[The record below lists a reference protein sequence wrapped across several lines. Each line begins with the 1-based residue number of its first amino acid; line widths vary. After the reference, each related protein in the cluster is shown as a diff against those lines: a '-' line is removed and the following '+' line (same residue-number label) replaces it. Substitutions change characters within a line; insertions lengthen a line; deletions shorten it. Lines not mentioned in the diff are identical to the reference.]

1 MILKYLSPCINLKAA
16 GARILKYGPKPARP
30 SPFLR
35 VRSSSSSAARVLV
48 LLPGSLTSS
57 PLSPPSFRVP
67 TSIVSRALINYPGR
81 RGGGGYLPPR
91 ADTIVILLL
100 FLLAR
105 TDSKPSAKL
114 TPSFVRYAIRT
125 LFFVYP
131 RAFYPSY
138 DEYEFPPLLKSI
150 SHSLRTRSRFDPR
163 IQENKNDYD
172 YAVFGKFH

>member
-35 VRSSSSSAARVLV
+35 VRSSSASAARVLV

-81 RGGGGYLPPR
+81 RRGRGSATPCRYHCHFIIVSTR
-91 ADTIVILLL
+91 ADGLETVGK
-100 FLLAR
+100 
-105 TDSKPSAKL
+105 THP
-114 TPSFVRYAIRT
+114 FVRA
-125 LFFVYP
+125 LWHPNFFFVYP

-138 DEYEFPPLLKSI
+138 DEYDPPLLKSI
-150 SHSLRTRSRFDPR
+150 SHSLRSRFDQR
-163 IQENKNDYD
+163 IKEK
-172 YAVFGKFH
+172 K